1 MRAAT
6 TDSCIPRP
14 ARDLDRRGVDRD
26 VSDRGERV
34 PCVWA
39 TETVDGQKEA
49 VAEYRTALAL
59 NPLDEKSE
67 SELGKI
73 ATQNGEA

>member
-1 MRAAT
+1 
-6 TDSCIPRP
+6 
-14 ARDLDRRGVDRD
+14 
-26 VSDRGERV
+26 
-34 PCVWA
+34 VWA